1 MNMKLFQLNQDLEKI
16 RTVVSKTELDLLLQ
30 PDLRDADIER
40 VCGLAKKYGVASVL
54 SVPYYCEDVQRHL
67 EGTNIKTVCVAGYLG
82 GTDAYPE
89 GRRLSIQTLLDKGI
103 RCFDIVIDTISFI
116 NGRYEEVGAEIAEFA
131 KLIHSYNG
139 EYAVSIETGM
149 LNEDQKEIACKLAV
163 DKGADFVR
171 TASGLDAWN
180 GTKTAWALL
189 HDVCL
194 AKEICGDKVG
204 IKSGG
209 RTDFKY
215 LEDMYEYILSGATF
229 VDGGVAFIQHLE
241 NLNYQA

>member
-1 MNMKLFQLNQDLEKI
+1 MKLFQLNRDLEEI
-16 RTVVSKTELDLLLQ
+16 QTVVSKTELDCLLHS
-30 PDLRDADIER
+30 DLSESEIEK

-54 SVPYYCEDVQRHL
+54 SVPYYCEDVKRQL
-67 EGTNIKTVCVAGYLG
+67 EGTEIKTVCVMGYLG

-89 GRRLSIQTLLDKGI
+89 GRKTSVQVLLDKGI
-103 RCFDIVIDTISFI
+103 RCFDIVMDTISFV
-116 NGRYEEVGAEIAEFA
+116 NGRYDDVGAEIAQFA
-131 KLIHSYNG
+131 ALIHSYNG

-149 LNEDQKEIACKLAV
+149 LNEDQKEIACKLAM
-163 DKGADFVR
+163 DNGADYVR

-194 AKEICGDKVG
+194 IKDICGDKVG

-209 RTDFKY
+209 RTDFKH
-215 LEDMYEYILSGATF
+215 LEDMYEYISSGASY
-229 VDGGVAFIQHLE
+229 VDGGAAFIQHLE
-241 NLNYQA
+241 NLNYKA